1 MATSDK
7 GKIAAPRKKREQWSD
22 EKVDI
27 MCKAIAEGKTYES
40 AFKAARVAKTAFY
53 AHLKNDTDFKNR
65 VKKAEQ
71 EFNEYFDANI
81 VSISKRSLAEL
92 ITGYEWDEI
101 TTETIPDKNGKKIIK
116 TKTVHKKAAPNTTAV
131 IFALCNRDPE
141 HWKNRVEQDINGKIE
156 AESKQTFSLANV
168 SDELLGK
175 VIDAI
180 NNK

>member
-7 GKIAAPRKKREQWSD
+7 GKIAAPRKKREAWTD

-27 MCKAIAEGKTYES
+27 ICKAVAEGKTYES
-40 AFKAARVAKTAFY
+40 AYKAARISKAAFY
-53 AHLKNDTDFKNR
+53 ARLKTNKDFQDR
-65 VKKAEQ
+65 IKKAEQ

-116 TKTVHKKAAPNTTAV
+116 TKKVHKKAAPNTTAV

-141 HWKNRVEQDINGKIE
+141 HWQNRIQQDINGKIE
-156 AESKQTFSLANV
+156 TENKTQLDLSSV
-168 SDELLGK
+168 PDELLGQ

-180 NNK
+180 HKK

>member
-7 GKIAAPRKKREQWSD
+7 GKIAAPRKKREAWTE
-22 EKVDI
+22 EKVDVI
-27 MCKAIAEGKTYES
+27 CKAIAEGKTYES
-40 AFKAARVAKTAFY
+40 AYKAARVAKAPFY
-53 AHLKNDTDFKNR
+53 ARLKTDKDFKDR

-141 HWKNRVEQDINGKIE
+141 HWKNRVEQEVTGKIE
-156 AESKQTFSLANV
+156 TETKQTLSLENV

-180 NNK
+180 NGK

>member
-7 GKIAAPRKKREQWSD
+7 GKIAAPRKKREAWTE
-22 EKVDI
+22 EKVDAI
-27 MCKAIAEGKTYES
+27 CKAVAEGKTYES
-40 AFKAARVAKTAFY
+40 AYKAARISKAAFY
-53 AHLKNDTDFKNR
+53 ARLKTNKDFQDR

-71 EFNEYFDANI
+71 EFNEFFDANI
-81 VSISKRSLAEL
+81 VSISKRSLVEL

-116 TKTVHKKAAPNTTAV
+116 TKKVHKKAAPNTTAV

-141 HWKNRVEQDINGKIE
+141 HWKNRVEQEVTGKIE
-156 AESKQTFSLANV
+156 TETKQTLSLANV

-180 NNK
+180 NGK

>member
-1 MATSDK
+1 MATGDK
-7 GKIAAPRKKREQWSD
+7 GKIAAPRKKREAWTE
-22 EKVDI
+22 EKIDTI
-27 MCKAIAEGKTYES
+27 CKAIAEGKTYES

-53 AHLKNDTDFKNR
+53 AHLKSDTDFKNR

-81 VSISKRSLAEL
+81 VSLSKRSLVEL
-92 ITGYEWDEI
+92 IAGYEWDEI

-116 TKTVHKKAAPNTTAV
+116 TKKVHKKAAPNTTAV

-141 HWKNRVEQDINGKIE
+141 HWKNRVEQEVTGKIE
-156 AESKQTFSLANV
+156 TETKQTLSLANV

-180 NNK
+180 NGK